1 MLVRV
6 RLCGEGFER
15 GVWGLEM
22 LAADAIVAV
31 VVLAVD
37 GMLVGADAII
47 GDGDGDVFV
56 VAVLGGSAGVD
67 MLASGLPLDASV
79 SADMAVS
86 SGGGGGG
93 GGVVVVV
100 VAIDGAPSTVVLA
113 AAFAAFLASLSS
125 LLCSFLDILEVS
137 FEASSSAASSLACA
151 AKEAATSWAMA
162 SLASKFKPSYMVSSS
177 TKSGAWLDSI
187 K

>member
-93 GGVVVVV
+93 GGVVVV
-100 VAIDGAPSTVVLA
+100 AIDGAPSTVVLA

>member
-37 GMLVGADAII
+37 GMLVGADANI

-86 SGGGGGG
+86 SGGGGVV
-93 GGVVVVV
+93 VVVVV